1 MEILKQQ
8 LIDTGKKLYEK
19 GLSPGF
25 SGNLSV
31 RYGKYFLVTPSGF
44 PLCEFQKDDVVLIDK
59 EFKVIDGKRKPSSE
73 AQMHLEIYAIRPD
86 FEAIVHCHAPKASA
100 FAVANIPLSQ
110 PVLSESI
117 LHLGEIPIAKY
128 HTPSTIKLAKETAK
142 YFNSSDVILM
152 QNHGV
157 VLGAKSLYEAYY
169 KMETVEYTA
178 EVILNAKILG
188 GGKELNPQQVQDI
201 IDLRLKLHL

>member
-1 MEILKQQ
+1 METLKQK
-8 LIDTGKKLYEK
+8 LVDTGKKLSEK

-31 RYGKYFLVTPSGF
+31 RYGKYFLVTPSGY
-44 PLCEFQKDDVVLIDK
+44 PLGDFEKDDLVLIDK
-59 EFKVIDGKRKPSSE
+59 NFKVIEGKRRPSSE
-73 AQMHLEIYAIRPD
+73 AKMHLEIYALRPD
-86 FEAIVHCHAPKASA
+86 FDAIIHCHAPKASA
-100 FAVANIPLSQ
+100 FAVANVPLSQ
-110 PVLSESI
+110 PILAESVF
-117 LHLGEIPIAKY
+117 HLGHIPIAKY
-128 HTPSTIKLAKETAK
+128 HLPSTTDVAQETAK
-142 YFNSSDVILM
+142 HFAKSDVVLM

-157 VLGAKSLYEAYY
+157 VLAAKSLYEAYY

-201 IDLRLKLHL
+201 INLRMELGK